1 MPQRAMNPERAGSAT
16 AERADKIITAGKGG
30 LQGG

>member
-1 MPQRAMNPERAGSAT
+1 MNLERAGPAT
-16 AERADKIITAGKGG
+16 AEHADKIITAGKGG